1 MSEAYQGKQIEIG
14 GLLDAPGAWN
24 RRKLAP
30 VLLGLLMLFDSW
42 DGVMIAF
49 VMPTLSQEWN
59 LDPVAMGWLMSSGY
73 AGQLVG
79 ALVLGAF
86 AERWGRKPVYS
97 IAVAIMCVFSLA
109 CALTHSPQQLAA
121 LRFIQGLA
129 IGGAVPVCASYINEI
144 APTQTRGRFF
154 SVFQFLMISGYGA
167 AAVSSSFIIE
177 HFGWRMMFLLGA
189 APLLVLPFS
198 LALLPESPRW
208 LARMGRFEAAV
219 RAILQLG
226 GPRDSKLC
234 DHGALDEAPLQSE
247 AQKARL
253 SEIFSSGVR
262 APLGVMVSLWFLT
275 SLVNYGLVNWVPSIY
290 VSEFHIPVPQAL
302 RFSAI
307 SMVLVL
313 FIPMLLGV
321 VMDKVGRRPLAIAG
335 TLAGGLVLLS
345 LMLVESNVPLL
356 VTLVVLGH
364 TGIGIGTIIL
374 WPYSA
379 EVFPTRVRALALGIC
394 SSSARTASMLT
405 PLMVGGLIAKT
416 GSVNPVFALFGA
428 LGVLVSA
435 IWFFATR
442 ETKGVRVDEVA

>member
-1 MSEAYQGKQIEIG
+1 MSETYHGKPGEIG
-14 GLLDAPGAWN
+14 GLLDAPGAWS

-49 VMPTLSQEWN
+49 VMPTLSQEWG
-59 LDPVAMGWLMSSGY
+59 LDPIAMGWLMSSGY

-86 AERWGRKPVYS
+86 AERWGRRPVYS
-97 IAVAIMCVFSLA
+97 LAVAVMCVFSLA
-109 CALTHSPQQLAA
+109 CALAHSPEQLAA
-121 LRFIQGLA
+121 LRFLQGLA

-144 APTQTRGRFF
+144 APTKTRGRFF
-154 SVFQFLMISGYGA
+154 SIFQFLMISGYGA
-167 AAVSSSFIIE
+167 AAISSSVIIE
-177 HFGWRMMFLLGA
+177 HFGWRMMFVLGA

-208 LARMGRFEAAV
+208 LARMGRFDAAV

-226 GPRDSKLC
+226 GPRQSKLS
-234 DHGALDEAPLQSE
+234 DPVTLDEAPVQGD
-247 AQKARL
+247 AKNARL
-253 SEIFSSGVR
+253 SDIFTPDVR
-262 APLGVMVSLWFLT
+262 GTLGVMVSLWFLT

-290 VSEFHIPVPQAL
+290 VSQFNIPVAQAL

-321 VMDKVGRRPLAIAG
+321 VMDKVGRRPLAIGG
-335 TLAGGLVLLS
+335 TLAGGLVLMCLI
-345 LMLVESNVPLL
+345 LVQSNVPLL
-356 VTLVVLGH
+356 VTMVVLGH

-405 PLMVGGLIAKT
+405 PLLVGGLIAKT
-416 GSVNPVFALFGA
+416 GSVNPVFVLFGT

-442 ETKGVRVDEVA
+442 ETKGVRIDEVA